1 MVTDPGVRRQQLSS
15 RSLLPLYLAHS
26 FSHIL
31 LGIFP
36 AVLYLL
42 KEQSGASY
50 ALLGA
55 VFTAATLL
63 YGLGAFPTGFLLNR
77 TRPLVV
83 VRVCLAVAAVATA
96 LIAAAPSAGFMAAGL
111 LLLGLALSPYHTA
124 ANTTLS
130 RASGNDARLTAHH
143 GMFGSIGLAVAPAFG
158 TVLAYAGGW
167 RLPFA
172 VGAVLT
178 GVVLAFTLALPPL
191 ANPRDARGD
200 PGHSLG
206 LTHVR
211 ALGLVFAITICLG
224 FIFRGFETYL
234 PSLLMQHA
242 DVFAGSRL
250 VQAGLLA
257 SLVYLIGF
265 FGQWWASRLGHHRHV
280 ERVYTALLAGQTV
293 FLVAVFAATQWSLIL
308 VLLLFSFVHF
318 TTQPIDNVLTGKYTS
333 LSRRGVG
340 YGLSFG
346 LSFAVGS
353 LAAVAGGAVADAA
366 GGQLQW
372 VYLMLAVAGVVAAGC
387 GLALTRVARR
397 VEAVVPAA
405 GEPGAFPVAD
415 GPFDRD
421 LPG

>member
-1 MVTDPGVRRQQLSS
+1 MTIGGPRQRPISHT
-15 RSLLPLYLAHS
+15 LLPLYLAHS
-26 FSHIL
+26 SSHIL
-31 LGIFP
+31 LGIYP
-36 AVLYLL
+36 AVLYLI
-42 KEQSGASY
+42 KQQSGASY
-50 ALLGA
+50 ALLGG

-63 YGLGAFPTGFLLNR
+63 YGLGAFPTGLLLNR
-77 TRPLVV
+77 VRPLVV
-83 VRVCLAVAAVATA
+83 VRLCLVVGVAATA
-96 LIAAAPSAGFMAAGL
+96 LIALAPSPPVMAAGL
-111 LLLGLALSPYHTA
+111 LLLGLAFSPYHTA
-124 ANTTLS
+124 ANTLLS

-158 TVLAYAGGW
+158 TVLAYVGGW

-178 GVVLAFTLALPPL
+178 VIVLAFTLLLPSLP
-191 ANPRDARGD
+191 NPRDAHSD
-200 PGHSLG
+200 PGQSLG
-206 LTHVR
+206 RTHVR
-211 ALGLVFAITICLG
+211 ALALVFAITICLG

-234 PSLLMQHA
+234 PSLLMQRA
-242 DVFAGSRL
+242 DVFSGSRL

-257 SLVYLIGF
+257 SLVYTAGF
-265 FGQWWASRLGHHRHV
+265 FGQWWAARLGHRHDV
-280 ERVYTALLAGQTV
+280 ERVYTALLAAQTAVLVVV
-293 FLVAVFAATQWSLIL
+293 FVATQWSLVL

-353 LAAVAGGAVADAA
+353 LAAVVGGVVADAA

-372 VYLMLAVAGVVAAGC
+372 VYLMLAGVGVVAAAC
-387 GLALTRVARR
+387 GLALAIVSGRIRTS
-397 VEAVVPAA
+397 AA
-405 GEPGAFPVAD
+405 SGEPETFSMAD
-415 GPFDRD
+415 GPFDVD

>member
-1 MVTDPGVRRQQLSS
+1 MRRQQHVSS
-15 RSLLPLYLAHS
+15 QSLLPLYLGHS

-31 LGIFP
+31 LGIYP

-42 KEQSGASY
+42 KEDSGASY

-77 TRPLVV
+77 VRPLVV
-83 VRVCLAVAAVATA
+83 VRLCLALAAVATA
-96 LIAAAPSAGFMAAGL
+96 LVAAAPSAPLMAAGL

-124 ANTTLS
+124 ANTLLS
-130 RASGNDARLTAHH
+130 RASGNDARLTAHN

-178 GVVLAFTLALPPL
+178 GVVLALTLSLPPL
-191 ANPRDARGD
+191 ANPRDADGEA
-200 PGHSLG
+200 GHSLG
-206 LTHVR
+206 RTEVR
-211 ALGLVFAITICLG
+211 ALAVVFAITMCLG
-224 FIFRGFETYL
+224 FIFRGFETFL
-234 PSLLMQHA
+234 PSLLIQRA
-242 DVFAGSRL
+242 DVFSGSQL

-257 SLVYLIGF
+257 SLIYSAGF
-265 FGQWWASRLGHHRHV
+265 FGQWWASKLGHRRDV
-280 ERVYTALLAGQTV
+280 ERVYTALLGGQTV
-293 FLVAVFAATQWSLIL
+293 VLLVVFFATQWSLIL
-308 VLLLFSFVHF
+308 MLLLFSFVHF

-353 LAAVAGGAVADAA
+353 LAAVAGGVVADAA

-372 VYLMLAVAGVVAAGC
+372 VYLMLAAAGVVATGC
-387 GLALTRVARR
+387 GLGL
-397 VEAVVPAA
+397 AVVAHRLEGMVPAV

-415 GPFDRD
+415 GPFDAD